1 MSTQPY
7 SRADRNR
14 IRAAFRAG
22 KNGLIVVAIDETAG
36 SITVESEAYL
46 CARLRAGRP
55 MRRPARIAPPKRLDA
70 VPLTDDGVVRNF
82 VRGPSYERLPDG
94 EWVVHVFPEANP

>member
-55 MRRPARIAPPKRLDA
+55 MRRPARIAPPRRLDTI
-70 VPLTDDGVVRNF
+70 PLHDGAVRNF
-82 VRGPSYERLPDG
+82 HAPRMFIRDEHGNVA
-94 EWVVHVFPEANP
+94 VVDLAEIP